1 MTVGG
6 VLRDILERAGPGQAL
21 VRLVV
26 IDTQG
31 SAPREVGAAMVVDAE
46 AATGTIGGGQLEYEA
61 IAHAR
66 ELLRRGARDPTPW
79 LRETRVWP
87 LGPAL
92 GQCCGGTVRLLFEY
106 FGADEIEHVTALG
119 DVHSDGVF
127 VRPLA
132 SGERLATVATPS
144 DTHVLPAAVSTIV
157 NDMVDGRR
165 ALAPTL
171 IRAGDGGAAH
181 FIEPLEACARPLF
194 IYGAGH
200 VGRAIVKIATDL
212 DVEIYWVDTHAERF
226 PEQAYANVH
235 EVVARDPAMVAD
247 AAPAGALH
255 VVLTYS
261 HAMDLAICHAL
272 LLQSEFAFLG
282 LIGSATKRARFQK
295 RLREGGVAAAALQR
309 LTCPIGTGG
318 LRGKEPVTI
327 AVSVVAQ
334 LIERLEALRDKGP
347 TTAEGGHGT
356 SQRIPA

>member
-1 MTVGG
+1 MTAGG
-6 VLRDILERAGPGQAL
+6 ALRDILERAEAGPSF

-26 IDTQG
+26 IETQG

-46 AATGTIGGGQLEYEA
+46 GASGTIGGGQLEFEA

-66 ELLRRGARDPTPW
+66 QLLERGRRDPAPW

-92 GQCCGGTVRLLFEY
+92 GQCCGGTVRLLFEH
-106 FGADEIEHVTALG
+106 FGVAEIDHMTGLADTCK
-119 DVHSDGVF
+119 DGVL
-127 VRPLA
+127 VRSLVA
-132 SGERLATVATPS
+132 GEPVATMDAPS
-144 DTHVLPAAVSTIV
+144 LPPPVARIV
-157 NDMVDGRR
+157 DDLVNARR
-165 ALAPTL
+165 AQAPTL
-171 IRAGDGGAAH
+171 VRTGDGDAAH
-181 FIEPLEACARPLF
+181 FIEPLAPRARPLF

-200 VGRAIVKIATDL
+200 VGRAIVKIAADL

-226 PEQAYANVH
+226 PDQAYANVH
-235 EVVARDPAMVAD
+235 QVVARDPAVVAE
-247 AAPAGALH
+247 AAPADALH

-272 LLQSEFAFLG
+272 LAQDAFAFLG
-282 LIGSATKRARFQK
+282 LIGSATKRARFHK
-295 RLREGGVAAAALQR
+295 RLHEGGVSPAALQR
-309 LTCPIGTGG
+309 LVCPIGTGG

-334 LIERLEALRDKGP
+334 LIERLEALHDKGAA
-347 TTAEGGHGT
+347 TAEGGHGT